1 VALVDGVALRHP
13 IQALLSQLRAGV
25 ASEVAPE
32 RGDME
37 RLG

>member
-1 VALVDGVALRHP
+1 VALVDGIALRHP
-13 IQALLSQLRAGV
+13 IQALLSQLRA
-25 ASEVAPE
+25 EVAPE